1 MSIKPISTLECCWN
15 KLSRSYNSWNNLPP
29 PRADIAIFL
38 WTVSRLT
45 FIRRYEAMMGG
56 GTSRVELANA
66 VSNGSPAPDEI
77 LERSLCQRRLF
88 LQKGRRDCFQ
98 MHGMFKMIFSLI
110 LVYLSPNV
118 PNTSISLLIL
128 QNQYHNLS
136 IWTSVKLCL
145 YHYNFATLNITFVIS
160 FSVISANLFQE
171 EIIFYNAA
179 MKAFYFH
186 PCLGL
191 GVWGFRV
198 IYFLFI
204 CLPTVRKS

>member
-1 MSIKPISTLECCWN
+1 MRQWWVVGHLQLNWQM
-15 KLSRSYNSWNNLPP
+15 
-29 PRADIAIFL
+29 L
-38 WTVSRLT
+38 WVS
-45 FIRRYEAMMGG
+45 
-56 GTSRVELANA
+56 
-66 VSNGSPAPDEI
+66 GSPAPDEI

-110 LVYLSPNV
+110 LVYLCPNV

-145 YHYNFATLNITFVIS
+145 YHYNFATLNIRFVIS
-160 FSVISANLFQE
+160 SSAISAYLFQK
-171 EIIFYNAA
+171 EIIFYSAA

-191 GVWGFRV
+191 GVEALE
-198 IYFLFI
+198 LFFSFYMPPNSKKE
-204 CLPTVRKS
+204 LAHTTVFVAVSIL